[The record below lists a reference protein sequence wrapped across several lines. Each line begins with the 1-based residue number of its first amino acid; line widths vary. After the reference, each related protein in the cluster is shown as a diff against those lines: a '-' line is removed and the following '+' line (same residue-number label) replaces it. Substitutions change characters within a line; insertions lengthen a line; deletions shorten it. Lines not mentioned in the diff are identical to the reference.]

1 MKRWQ
6 KILLSVACCVVVAV
20 ALTIIVGPA
29 KVICRTIYMGLRV
42 LGDSDAAAYM
52 YALSIED
59 DFMKSETQAD
69 LERIVVP
76 CSAAPKQIPPS
87 ASAWGG
93 NYVLKDGERM
103 VQYMIKDHAPLEVVY
118 DHQNRVQAVFTS
130 YE

>member
-1 MKRWQ
+1 M
-6 KILLSVACCVVVAV
+6 IY
-20 ALTIIVGPA
+20 
-29 KVICRTIYMGLRV
+29 RTIYMGLRV

-59 DFMKSETQAD
+59 DFMGSETQAE
-69 LERIVVP
+69 LERIVGPV
-76 CSAAPKQIPPS
+76 SATPKQVQPP

-93 NYVLKDGERM
+93 SYIIKDGERM

-118 DHQNRVQAVFTS
+118 DRQNRVRAVFTS